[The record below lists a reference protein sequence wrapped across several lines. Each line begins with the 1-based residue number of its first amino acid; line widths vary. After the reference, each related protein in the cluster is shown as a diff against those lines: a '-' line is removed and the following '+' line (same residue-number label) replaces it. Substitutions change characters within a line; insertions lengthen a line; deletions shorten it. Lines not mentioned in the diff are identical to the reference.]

1 MRNETGKVVARDRLS
16 SSALKYGVNGKWPR
30 SGRVKRAF
38 DGGFEA
44 VELNWFDE
52 MLGKAGL

>member
-1 MRNETGKVVARDRLS
+1 MRNETGKAVASDRLS
-16 SSALKYGVNGKWPR
+16 SSAVKHGVNEKWPR

-44 VELNWFDE
+44 VELNGFDE